1 METNILMKFVDYVME
16 EMMNLR
22 YYNENLLNLRL
33 IFYYVIFTNNCLKI
47 IGQNQ
52 TNDFQLQKLLN
63 ACD

>member
-1 METNILMKFVDYVME
+1 MEKNIFMKFADYVME
-16 EMMNLR
+16 EIMNSR

-33 IFYYVIFTNNCLKI
+33 IFYYLAFTNNCLKI
-47 IGQNQ
+47 TGQNQ